1 MSRHLCAAF
10 NFHTKLV
17 CVLQELTQDH
27 MPSLNANTNVL
38 HSFSKAR
45 LTPTLVVDG
54 YHPLHQFSVKFFQDS
69 NGENII
75 TGIENGVKSHV
86 ALNFKLARVSRVSLS
101 KTLTGMFL

>member
-38 HSFSKAR
+38 HSFSKAK
-45 LTPTLVVDG
+45 LTPTLVVD
-54 YHPLHQFSVKFFQDS
+54 
-69 NGENII
+69 I
-75 TGIENGVKSHV
+75 TLYI
-86 ALNFKLARVSRVSLS
+86 NFKYSILQGFKWRKHNHRVLKMVS
-101 KTLTGMFL
+101 KVM

>member
-45 LTPTLVVDG
+45 LTPTLVVDITL
-54 YHPLHQFSVKFFQDS
+54 YINFQYSFFTRIQM
-69 NGENII
+69 
-75 TGIENGVKSHV
+75 
-86 ALNFKLARVSRVSLS
+86 A
-101 KTLTGMFL
+101 KT